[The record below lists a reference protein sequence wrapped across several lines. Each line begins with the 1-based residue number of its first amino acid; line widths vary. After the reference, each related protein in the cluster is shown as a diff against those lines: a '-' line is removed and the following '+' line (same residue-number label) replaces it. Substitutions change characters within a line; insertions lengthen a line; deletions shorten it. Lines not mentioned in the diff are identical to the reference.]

1 MNTTD
6 VTNVARHLY
15 QTQGP
20 QAIAE
25 VAREI
30 ESCTRSG
37 DEERAKFWT
46 RVEAVLQEMRGAR
59 QT

>member
-6 VTNVARHLY
+6 VTNVARYLM
-15 QTQGP
+15 QTQGH

-25 VAREI
+25 AAREADA
-30 ESCTRSG
+30 CKQNG
-37 DEERAKFWT
+37 DTEREKFWA
-46 RVEAVLQEMRGAR
+46 RVEAVLHEMRGPR

>member
-6 VTNVARHLY
+6 VTNVARHLF
-15 QTQGP
+15 QTQGN

-25 VAREI
+25 AAREA
-30 ESCTRSG
+30 ESCERSG
-37 DEERAKFWT
+37 DTERAKFWI
-46 RVEAVLQEMRGAR
+46 RVEAVLREMRGPR

>member
-1 MNTTD
+1 MNSTD
-6 VTNVARHLY
+6 VVNVARHLF
-15 QTQGP
+15 QAEGAG
-20 QAIAE
+20 AIAE

-30 ESCTRSG
+30 EACTRNG
-37 DEERAKFWT
+37 DSERAMFWT

>member
-6 VTNVARHLY
+6 VTNVARHLF
-15 QTQGP
+15 QSQGAG
-20 QAIAE
+20 AIAE

-37 DEERAKFWT
+37 DNERAKFWT

>member
-6 VTNVARHLY
+6 VTNVARHLF

-20 QAIAE
+20 GAVAQ

-30 ESCTRSG
+30 ES
-37 DEERAKFWT
+37 
-46 RVEAVLQEMRGAR
+46 
-59 QT
+59 